1 MNQPNEGMRERWN
14 KYCNKYWKGNVTD
27 KGKTK
32 IVLEVDEDFGYY
44 ILDSEIDL
52 ALAKQR
58 SEIRDTAIM
67 VQNLDQDTDYF
78 YIGVCKEDIPDIF
91 YVIPAFDEDYETLEI
106 LPILDSHIN
115 KLSTE

>member
-27 KGKTK
+27 NGKTK

-58 SEIRDTAIM
+58 SEIVEMVKNMKKQEPDSLENYIQNQFAVEHNSTIDVIISTITKDTK
-67 VQNLDQDTDYF
+67 D
-78 YIGVCKEDIPDIF
+78 
-91 YVIPAFDEDYETLEI
+91 
-106 LPILDSHIN
+106 
-115 KLSTE
+115 